1 MLNFKSQVL
10 HRAAVAA
17 LGTLI
22 LTTTAVTAAVGP
34 AMADET
40 ASATYANAAVADGAR
55 A

>member
-1 MLNFKSQVL
+1 MFNFKSQVI

-34 AMADET
+34 AMAVET
-40 ASATYANAAVADGAR
+40 APASYAQTVVADEAR

>member
-1 MLNFKSQVL
+1 MTDFDMKLIK
-10 HRAAVAA
+10 RAAVTM

-34 AMADET
+34 AMAVET
-40 ASATYANAAVADGAR
+40 APAAAVQMQVAGDAS